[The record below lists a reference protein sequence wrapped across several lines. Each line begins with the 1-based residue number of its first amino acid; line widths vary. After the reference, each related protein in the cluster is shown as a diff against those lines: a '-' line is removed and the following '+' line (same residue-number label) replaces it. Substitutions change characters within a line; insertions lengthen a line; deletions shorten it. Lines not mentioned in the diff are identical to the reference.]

1 MKRTSAKFLK
11 IMLMSCAVA
20 LCSQV
25 HAQSVE
31 VYPPHWWVDMKW
43 NKVQLLVHGTQE
55 NFNKSDVTLTYPGIT
70 LDKVHRLENSRY
82 YALDITVAPG
92 TKPGNVSID
101 IGAKGKMKSVAW
113 SLLPRRTGKGTT
125 YAQGVNAGDFMYLLM
140 PDRFSNGDVTND
152 RVAGM
157 RDQTLNRDSIYH
169 RHGGDLQGVI
179 NHLDY
184 LQSMGVTALWM
195 TPVIENNM
203 PNRTEHGYAI
213 TNHYKID
220 PRLGNSDTYKKLS
233 DELHKRG
240 MKLVQDAVY
249 NHSGLYHVTV
259 QDKPV
264 KDWLHEWPTYT
275 NTNYRDATWMDPHGN
290 EAERKRMADGW
301 FTPMMPDL
309 NHGNLYMAN
318 YLIQHALWSVEEFG
332 VDAWRID
339 TYIYCDLEFMNRC
352 NAALLDEYPNLHL
365 FGECWVTGTMNQA
378 YFVENNIST
387 PFKSNLPGA
396 TDFQTVFSIV
406 ASMQN
411 ANDGLNR
418 FYAMLS
424 NDFAYK
430 DPMKMVT
437 FLDNHDMTRFYTQ
450 VGEDLDKYK
459 IGLGWLLTG
468 RGIPQLY
475 YGDEVLM
482 KGATH
487 PADGWV
493 RLDFPGGWKGDK
505 KNAFTGE
512 NLSAIEKQTQ
522 EFLKTLANFR
532 KHSSAIRTGKL
543 MQYIPQDG
551 LYVYFRYDDAQTL
564 MCVINL
570 NEASKNVSLSDYAER
585 TKSFVGGKDV
595 VSGKAFGSTF
605 SISGKSML
613 IIELGK

>member
-1 MKRTSAKFLK
+1 MKQTATRLSTMILIGCAALIFSA
-11 IMLMSCAVA
+11 A
-20 LCSQV
+20 
-25 HAQSVE
+25 HAQTID

-43 NKVQLLVHGTQE
+43 NKVQLLVHGTDKE
-55 NFNKSDVTLTYPGIT
+55 FNKSEVTIDYPGIS
-70 LDKVHRLENSRY
+70 LDQVHRLDNSHY

-92 TKPGNVSID
+92 TKPGNVTIR
-101 IGAKGKMKSVAW
+101 IGKKGNATQVKW
-113 SLLPRRTGKGTT
+113 SLQPRRTGKGTT
-125 YAQGVNAGDFMYLLM
+125 YAQGVHAGDFIYLLM
-140 PDRFSNGDVTND
+140 PDRFSNGDVKND

-184 LQSMGVTALWM
+184 LQGLGVTAIWM
-195 TPVIENNM
+195 TPVLENNM
-203 PNRTEHGYAI
+203 PDRTEHGYAI
-213 TNHYKID
+213 TNHYNID
-220 PRLGNSDTYKKLS
+220 PRLGTRDTYKKLS

-240 MKLVQDAVY
+240 MKLVQDGVY
-249 NHSGLYHVTV
+249 NHTGLYHVTV

-264 KDWLHEWPTYT
+264 KDWLHEWPVYT
-275 NTNYRDATWMDPHGN
+275 NTNYRDVTWMDPHGN
-290 EAERKRMADGW
+290 EAEKIRMADGW

-309 NHGNLYMAN
+309 NHSNVYMSN

-352 NAALLDEYPNLHL
+352 NAALLNEYPNLHL

-378 YFVENNIST
+378 YFVENNFNTS
-387 PFKSNLPGA
+387 FKSNLPGA
-396 TDFQTVFSIV
+396 TDFQTTFNIV

-418 FYAMLS
+418 FYSMLG

-430 DPMKMVT
+430 DPMKLVT

-459 IGLGWLLTG
+459 IGLGWLLTT

-482 KGATH
+482 KGATQ

-493 RLDFPGGWKGDK
+493 RLDFPGGWTGDK

-522 EFLKTLANFR
+522 DFLKTLANFR
-532 KHSSAIRTGKL
+532 KGSSAITKGKL
-543 MQYIPQDG
+543 MQYMPQNG
-551 LYVYFRYDDAQTL
+551 VYTYFRYDEQQTV

-570 NEASKNVSLSDYAER
+570 SEAERNISFADYAER
-585 TKSFVGGKDV
+585 TKPFAGGRDV
-595 VSGKAFGSTF
+595 VTGKSYARTF
-605 SISGKSML
+605 AVAGKSML
-613 IIELGK
+613 VLELQK